1 MKNERTLRQDMG
13 IIRRG
18 IREFGNI
25 LPGQM
30 GHVLVRSI
38 LVAGIPFLE
47 TAVSAYLLN
56 ELTGSRDREKLFL
69 LCILGTGLILALSL
83 WRNYEDCRIETGYQR
98 LFAAHEIS
106 LTGKAC
112 ALPYELLEQDS
123 TRSLRDEVSG
133 SISLSGAGMASLYW
147 DMDVLWTNLC
157 TVGMGA
163 VILCC
168 SLTGMLSAGKAAG
181 GDRTAA
187 ATLAAALGLGALVA
201 LCSLV
206 ACRMTGKR
214 FDATFGLFLEG
225 ARYARYGDY
234 YHMTYLPDE
243 DAAMDARIY
252 RQEKLVLNQCQSK
265 CYERLAE
272 GKERDYSAASRY
284 DGIKLCCSL
293 ACGCA
298 VYLAIGRG
306 AMEGTVGCGSV
317 ILLYSAVTQVTLAAA
332 RMAEILTDL
341 RNNNEHLLRY
351 FRYMDLPQAQE
362 EPEDFGTTGGLCAG
376 ERRKR
381 TAKSRC
387 LAKSLETSDAMENP
401 GAGKFWEEPDDMKYL
416 RTEGKSERGKKPKP
430 QEYLSVGESS
440 EALQDAH
447 IVQTVG
453 KGSISGNAGNY
464 EIIFQNVTFRY
475 PGSAAYALKNVSLHL
490 GAREKAVIVGEN
502 GSGKTTL
509 IKLLCRLYRPQEGS
523 ILLNGRDIWDYPYE
537 EYMGYLAAVFQD
549 FSLFAFSLA
558 ENVAG
563 SRSYDV
569 ERVHEAIEKVGL
581 ADLVAGY
588 AKGIAQPLFHDF
600 DEEGV
605 DISGG
610 EAQKLAIARAIYK
623 DAPLMVLDEPT
634 AALDPYAEY
643 EVYKNFGKLAAGR
656 TVLFVSHRLSSCRM
670 CDRIIVMDAGQAVQS
685 GTHEEL
691 LAERDGKYSR
701 LWNAQARY
709 YTDV

>member
-1 MKNERTLRQDMG
+1 MKKNERTFRQDMG
-13 IIRRG
+13 IVRRG

-56 ELTGSRDREKLFL
+56 ELTGSRDRDRLFL
-69 LCILGTGLILALSL
+69 LCILGTGLILSLSL
-83 WRNYEDCRIETGYQR
+83 WRNYEDCRIEAGYQR

-168 SLTGMLSAGKAAG
+168 SLAGMLSAGKAMG

-187 ATLAAALGLGALVA
+187 ATLAAALGLGVLVA

-214 FDATFGLFLEG
+214 FDVTFGLFLEG

-234 YHMTYLPDE
+234 YHMSYLPDE

-252 RQEKLVLNQCQSK
+252 RQERMVLDQCQSK

-272 GKERDYSAASRY
+272 GKERDYNAASRY

-306 AMEGTVGCGSV
+306 AMEGIVGCGSV
-317 ILLYSAVTQVTLAAA
+317 IMLYSAVTQLIEAAA
-332 RMAEILTDL
+332 RTAEILTDL

-351 FRYMDLPQAQE
+351 FRYMDLPQARE
-362 EPEDFGTTGGLCAG
+362 ESAAA
-376 ERRKR
+376 RK
-381 TAKSRC
+381 
-387 LAKSLETSDAMENP
+387 DADQVQA
-401 GAGKFWEEPDDMKYL
+401 AGKSGID
-416 RTEGKSERGKKPKP
+416 G
-430 QEYLSVGESS
+430 
-440 EALQDAH
+440 DA
-447 IVQTVG
+447 
-453 KGSISGNAGNY
+453 GSY
-464 EIIFQNVTFRY
+464 EIVFKNISFRY
-475 PGSAAYALKNVSLHL
+475 PGSATYALKNVSLHL
-490 GAREKAVIVGEN
+490 GAGEKTVIVGEN

-509 IKLLCRLYRPQEGS
+509 IKLLCRLYHPEAGS

-569 ERVHEAIEKVGL
+569 ERVHEAIGKAGL

-600 DEEGV
+600 DEEGM

-643 EVYKNFGKLAAGR
+643 EVYENFGKLAAGR

-691 LAERDGKYSR
+691 LAEREGKYSR
-701 LWNAQARY
+701 LWNAQAKY
-709 YTDV
+709 YK